1 MNWEA
6 VTAWSTAFT
15 GLVILVTALVGVN
28 QLAQLRAQRR
38 DAAAV
43 ELMRSLQDPDFSRSF
58 SRIIALPVGIPPKE
72 LRALGRDYVEAA
84 QILALRFE
92 LLGVL
97 VYRGA
102 VSFEV
107 TEDLAGGAVV
117 AVWSRLKGMALD
129 TREAQSYPMYLE
141 WFQWLAEQFEKR
153 GRLDQTPAH
162 VRHHDWSPTG
172 RVVR

>member
-15 GLVILVTALVGVN
+15 GLVILITALVGVN

-38 DAAAV
+38 DTAAV
-43 ELMRSLQDPDFSRSF
+43 ELMRSLQDPDFSRAVA
-58 SRIIALPVGIPPKE
+58 RILSLPPAMPAKD

-84 QILALRFE
+84 QILAMRFE

-107 TEDLAGGAVV
+107 TEDLGGGAVL
-117 AVWSRLKGMALD
+117 AAWLRLKDLAFE
-129 TREAQSYPMYLE
+129 TRETQSYPMYLE

-153 GRLDQTPAH
+153 DRLQQTPAH
-162 VRHHDWSPTG
+162 VRHRDWTPAKPTF
-172 RVVR
+172 R

>member
-1 MNWEA
+1 MHWEA

-15 GLVILVTALVGVN
+15 GLVILTTALVGVN
-28 QLAQLRAQRR
+28 QLGQLRAQRR
-38 DAAAV
+38 DTAAV
-43 ELMRSLQDPDFSRSF
+43 ELMRSLQDPDFSRALA
-58 SRIIALPVGIPPKE
+58 RILSLHPAMPAKD

-84 QILALRFE
+84 DILAMRFE

-107 TEDLAGGAVV
+107 TEDLGGGAVL
-117 AVWSRLKGMALD
+117 AAWLRLKDLAFE
-129 TREAQSYPMYLE
+129 TRETQNYPMYLE

-153 GRLDQTPAH
+153 DRLQQIPAYVRHRDWTPAK
-162 VRHHDWSPTG
+162 PTF
-172 RVVR
+172 R